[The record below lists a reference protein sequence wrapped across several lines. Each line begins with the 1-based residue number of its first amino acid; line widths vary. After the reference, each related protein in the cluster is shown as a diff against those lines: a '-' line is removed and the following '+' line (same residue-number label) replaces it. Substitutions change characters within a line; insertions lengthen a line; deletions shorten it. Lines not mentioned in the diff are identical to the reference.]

1 MRVVSE
7 WAGRTRRGFAA
18 LGLIGALCFA
28 RAAHADEPVTSLSSA
43 QDSGERPWAK
53 GVTAEQQRAA
63 SERFLAG
70 NALLKES
77 FFAEAANKYREALT
91 HWDHPGIHYNL
102 GLALLTLDQPV
113 ETHEHLK
120 RALAYGPAP
129 LDADKFDH
137 AKNLLLVIDG
147 QLADVQVTCS
157 EPGATVRLDGQVL
170 FHAPG
175 KYKGL
180 VRRGE
185 HTVTASK
192 PGYETTQRTQT
203 LGSALTVL
211 DLKLYRPDD
220 LVGHRRRWPMWGPVA
235 LTAGG
240 AALLGAGALFTL
252 QSRAKFNDFDDSIA
266 SRPECKTGCL
276 PNDEENKL
284 HDQGSTFKTIAA
296 VSYIT
301 GGAALAGG
309 IVLLIM
315 NRETTYRLEPGA
327 NSAGLSLMPAAGPGL
342 MGVVGSGHF

>member
-1 MRVVSE
+1 MSVLPE
-7 WAGRTRRGFAA
+7 WARSLRRGFTA

-43 QDSGERPWAK
+43 QESGERPWAK
-53 GVTAEQQRAA
+53 GVSVEQQRAA

-77 FFAEAANKYREALT
+77 FFAEAATKYREALT

-120 RALAYGPAP
+120 KALAYGAAP
-129 LDADKFDH
+129 LDTDKFDH
-137 AKNLLLVIDG
+137 AKNLLLVING
-147 QLADVQVTCS
+147 QLADIEVTCS

-170 FHAPG
+170 FQAPG

-185 HTVTASK
+185 HTVSASK

-203 LGSALTVL
+203 LGSALAII

-220 LVGHRRRWPMWGPVA
+220 LVGYRRRWSQVGPIAV
-235 LTAGG
+235 TAGG
-240 AALLGAGALFTL
+240 ALLLGAGALFTL
-252 QSRAKFNDFDDSIA
+252 QSRAKFSDFDESIA
-266 SRPECKTGCL
+266 SRPDCTTGCL
-276 PNDEENKL
+276 PNDQETSL
-284 HDQGSTFKTIAA
+284 HDQGTTFKTLAA

-301 GGAALAGG
+301 GGAALTGG
-309 IVLLIM
+309 IILLIM
-315 NRETTYRLEPGA
+315 NRETSYRLEPGA
-327 NSAGLSLMPAAGPGL
+327 NSAGLSLVPAMGPNSMGL
-342 MGVVGSGHF
+342 VGSGRF